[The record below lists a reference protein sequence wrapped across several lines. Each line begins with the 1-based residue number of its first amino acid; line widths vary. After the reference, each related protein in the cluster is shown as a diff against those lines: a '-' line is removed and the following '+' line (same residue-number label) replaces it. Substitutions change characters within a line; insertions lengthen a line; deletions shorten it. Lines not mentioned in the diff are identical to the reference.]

1 MILLYALGTTR
12 NSSTEPAQPGIDQC
26 VVLVDDSAAVREST
40 RLLLKTVGLTVL
52 TYRSPVDFLE
62 ELPQAGCVMLDIR
75 MPEMSGIEV
84 YRRLREAGVETPVI
98 FMTGH
103 GQVGMAVGA
112 MRDGAFDFLEKP
124 VDDQRLIDVV
134 FAAITRDKQRRD
146 AAGSRELLAEKLARL
161 SQRERGVAELIA
173 QGHSSR
179 EVAEQLSLSVRT
191 VEGHRSR
198 ILAKLEAGSLAQMI
212 HMLRDAQK

>member
-1 MILLYALGTTR
+1 LLHALSATR
-12 NSSTEPAQPGIDQC
+12 NSSTGPAQPGIDQC

-40 RLLLKTVGLTVL
+40 RLLLKTVGLEVL
-52 TYRSPVDFLE
+52 AYRSPADFLE
-62 ELPQAGCVMLDIR
+62 ELPMASCVLLDIR

-84 YRRLREAGVETPVI
+84 YRRLREAGVGTPVI

-103 GQVGMAVGA
+103 GQVSMAVGA

-134 FAAITRDKQRRD
+134 FSAIASDKQRRD

-161 SQRERGVAELIA
+161 TDRERGVADMIA
-173 QGHSSR
+173 QGYSSR

-212 HMLRDAQK
+212 HMLSDAQK